1 MAAKDVAVGERLLRP
16 HWVELTDRVWADN
29 VTDKLYEREILSKR
43 DKDKI
48 EAKSCR
54 DRREGAALLLDMMS
68 TRSWSQ
74 CVEFAVIVSETEGV
88 KDLGKKLLEDAGFC
102 SMCNRWMVGG
112 TGWMCC
118 VGCRR
123 RGCDGCPRQKDH
135 RS

>member
-1 MAAKDVAVGERLLRP
+1 MAAKDVAVDERRTPERLLRP
-16 HWVELTDRVWADN
+16 HWVELTERVWADN

-48 EAKSCR
+48 EAKSSR

-88 KDLGKKLLEDAGFC
+88 KDLGEKLLEDAGFFH
-102 SMCNRWMVGG
+102 S
-112 TGWMCC
+112 
-118 VGCRR
+118 
-123 RGCDGCPRQKDH
+123 
-135 RS
+135 

>member
-1 MAAKDVAVGERLLRP
+1 MAAKGVAVGERLLRP

-43 DKDKI
+43 DKEKI
-48 EAKSCR
+48 EAKSSR

-88 KDLGKKLLEDAGFC
+88 KDLGEKLLEDAGLFY
-102 SMCNRWMVGG
+102 V
-112 TGWMCC
+112 
-118 VGCRR
+118 
-123 RGCDGCPRQKDH
+123 
-135 RS
+135 